1 MKYQEWSTAPVCPG
15 GRLAL
20 EAAGVPSLLAL
31 VLSARGVESA
41 DQARRLLDPAGETL
55 LDPMGMAGMDRAAAR
70 VRLALER
77 KESIAV
83 YGDYDVDGITSTCLL
98 LDVLTRR
105 GGQVTAYIPDRL
117 EEGYGLN
124 REAAERLARAGV
136 SLIIT
141 VDCGIT
147 AVEEVAYAKELGMD
161 VVITD
166 HHACK
171 DTLPPAQAV
180 VNPQRPDCPY
190 PFKGLAGVGVALKL
204 AMAVAGPEGADAVF
218 ADYCDLAAV
227 GTVADVMPMTG
238 ENRAIV
244 RAGLERLNPA
254 RRTGFAHLIRCAGV
268 EDKPVT
274 ATSIGYLLAP
284 RINAAGRMGQA
295 DVARELLL
303 TQDDARAELLAQQ
316 LCELNRRRQTIE
328 GDIFDQCVQR
338 LDREPQSGVIVL
350 AGEQWHQGVVGIVA
364 SRLTEKYGCP
374 AFMICLD
381 HGLGKGSCRSWG
393 DVNLFRLLTAAAP
406 LLESFGG
413 HALAAGFT
421 VREENIPALAQCL
434 REELRRTSGGAVL
447 PSVLEVDAAV
457 PPQLLTVPEVEA
469 LDRLEPCGTGN
480 PRPLLSLSGA
490 QVQFFSQ
497 VGRGRHL
504 KLRRSA
510 GRHLFFRQRRR
521 AGAGPRRAGGCGLL
535 PPDQRVPGQPD
546 GAAAGG
552 RPAPRPHP
560 GPDGAG
566 ALRALHPGGGA
577 HPPGGPGFAAG
588 AGGVCRPVALA
599 GAPVRRR
606 RAGGGR
612 PAPHCPQRVPL
623 CRAAGGPRPHHAVP
637 GGDGGAGPA
646 GPHPPHR
653 PAANYS
659 TDPGAEGGPER
670 LPHPAAA
677 AESAVP
683 EQGALS
689 RARPCALDRLHEV
702 NLWTR
707 S

>member
-20 EAAGVPSLLAL
+20 EAAGVPPLLAL

-55 LDPMGMAGMDRAAAR
+55 LDPMGMAGMDRAVDR

-218 ADYCDLAAV
+218 SDYCDLAAV

-338 LDREPQSGVIVL
+338 LDRDPQSGVIVL

-406 LLESFGG
+406 LLENFGG

-447 PSVLEVDAAV
+447 PSVLEIDAAV
-457 PPQLLTVPEVEA
+457 SPQLLTVPEVEA

-480 PRPLLSLSGA
+480 PRPLLSISGA

-504 KLRRSA
+504 KLRLDARGILLDAIYFSA
-510 GRHLFFRQRRR
+510 NAAEL
-521 AGAGPRRAGGCGLL
+521 GL
-535 PPDQRVPGQPD
+535 VPGGRVDVAFYPQINEFRGSRTVQLQVAD
-546 GAAAGG
+546 L
-552 RPAPRPHP
+552 RPAPTR
-560 GPDGAG
+560 AQME
-566 ALRALHPGGGA
+566 RALYDRFTRGEALTPQEA
-577 HPPGGPGFAAG
+577 QVLLPEREEFAALW
-588 AGGVCRPVALA
+588 RWL
-599 GAPVRRR
+599 VR
-606 RAGGGR
+606 
-612 PAPHCPQRVPL
+612 QS
-623 CRAAGGPRPHHAVP
+623 AAGGPVEDALPRIARSVSRF
-637 GGDGGAGPA
+637 AGRREAPV
-646 GPHPPHR
+646 R
-653 PAANYS
+653 
-659 TDPGAEGGPER
+659 TMLCLEVMEER
-670 LPHPAAA
+670 GLL
-677 AESAVP
+677 
-683 EQGALS
+683 ALT
-689 RARPCALDRLHEV
+689 RRTDRLQITVQTPAQKVDLNASPILLRLRGQLYPKKEP
-702 NLWTR
+702 
-707 S
+707 